1 MYADD
6 LAHRLFL
13 AADTIDIV
21 TDSANSLATTVR
33 HTARYLTADA
43 RLSFD
48 VGYSPEWYEYGT
60 PTLIA
65 ERAHNRSNDGI
76 GISRAD
82 AAKVERIIQAALGGK

>member
-13 AADTIDIV
+13 AADTIEIA
-21 TDSANSLATTVR
+21 TSATNSLAATVR

-43 RLSFD
+43 RLSFN
-48 VGYSPEWYEYGT
+48 VGYNPDWYEYGT

-65 ERAHNRSNDGI
+65 ERAHDRSNDGV

-82 AAKVERIIQAALGGK
+82 AAKVERIIQAALGGR

>member
-21 TDSANSLATTVR
+21 TDSADSLAATVR
-33 HTARYLTADA
+33 HVARYLDADA

-48 VGYSPEWYEYGT
+48 VGYSPEWHAYGT

-82 AAKVERIIQAALGGK
+82 AAKVEAIIQAALGGK